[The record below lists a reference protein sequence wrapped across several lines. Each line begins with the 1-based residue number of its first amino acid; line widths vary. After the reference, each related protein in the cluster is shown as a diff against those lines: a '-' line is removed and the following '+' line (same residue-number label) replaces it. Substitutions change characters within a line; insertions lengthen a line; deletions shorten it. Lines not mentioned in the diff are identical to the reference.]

1 MASMQTALI
10 TELQSFLNAQTLP
23 EALMDDIRRFYLP
36 FSVQLADQFSNQWAL
51 KKMQGMQVLGINGA
65 QGSGKSTLAGI
76 FKRIF
81 ELKYGWTVALL
92 SLDDLYV
99 SRAARRQLAADI
111 HPLLQTR
118 GVPGTHDVQLGVD
131 TIAQLAGLK
140 SGQTMR
146 LPRFDKAHDEPFAQ
160 HDWPVQQGPV
170 DLLIF
175 EGWCVCA
182 NAQTESE
189 LDAPCN
195 ALEVGEDA
203 DGVWRRFVNRQLS
216 EHYPALFAP
225 VDVLMYLQVPDMQA
239 VHRWR
244 STQEAQLIRM
254 NAIESNSGSETMA
267 NAMDA
272 AAMHRF
278 IQHFERLTLHQRNT
292 LPDIAD
298 VVCELDASH
307 GVRELRYRD
316 GFKPAQ

>member
-1 MASMQTALI
+1 MQKALLA
-10 TELQSFLNAQTLP
+10 ELRSFLNAQALP
-23 EALMDDIRRFYLP
+23 EALMDDIRGFYMP
-36 FSVQLADQFSNQWAL
+36 FADQLADQWVL
-51 KKMQGMQVLGINGA
+51 KKPQGMQVLGINGA
-65 QGSGKSTLAGI
+65 QGSGKSTLAAVL
-76 FKRIF
+76 KRIF
-81 ELKYGWTVALL
+81 VSKYAWTVAVL
-92 SLDDLYV
+92 SLDDLYL
-99 SRAARRQLAADI
+99 SHAARRKLAANI

-131 TIAQLAGLK
+131 TIAQLAGLT
-140 SGQTMR
+140 SGQQMR
-146 LPRFDKAHDEPFAQ
+146 LPRFDKAYDEPFAQ

-182 NAQTESE
+182 NAQPQTELVE
-189 LDAPCN
+189 ACN
-195 ALEVGEDA
+195 ILEAKEDA

-216 EHYPALFAP
+216 ERYPALFAP
-225 VDVLMYLQVPDMQA
+225 VDVLMYLHVPDMQA

-244 STQEAQLIRM
+244 SAQEAQLIRM
-254 NAIESNSGSETMA
+254 NAIESNSGSKTMA
-267 NAMDA
+267 NPMDA
-272 AAMHRF
+272 VSMQRF

-298 VVCELDASH
+298 VVCELDALH

>member
-1 MASMQTALI
+1 MASMQTALL
-10 TELQSFLNAQTLP
+10 TELQPFLNAQTLP
-23 EALMDDIRRFYLP
+23 EALMDDIRRFYIP
-36 FSVQLADQFSNQWAL
+36 FADQFSNQLAL
-51 KKMQGMQVLGINGA
+51 KKTQGMQVLGINGA

-76 FKRIF
+76 LKRIF
-81 ELKYGWTVALL
+81 ELKYGWTVAVL
-92 SLDDLYV
+92 SLDDLYL
-99 SRAARRQLAADI
+99 SRAARRKLAADV

-182 NAQTESE
+182 NAQAESK

-195 ALEVGEDA
+195 ALEAKEDA
-203 DGVWRRFVNRQLS
+203 DGVWRRFVNHQLS
-216 EHYPALFAP
+216 ERYPALFAP
-225 VDVLMYLQVPDMQA
+225 VDVLMYLHVPDMQA

-244 STQEAQLIRM
+244 SAQEAQLVQM
-254 NAIESNSGSETMA
+254 DTIESNSGSKTMA
-267 NAMDA
+267 NPMDA
-272 AAMHRF
+272 AAMQRF
-278 IQHFERLTLHQRNT
+278 IQHFERLSLHQRKQ

-298 VVCELDASH
+298 IVCELDASH
-307 GVRELRYRD
+307 GLCELRYRD
-316 GFKPAQ
+316 GFRSAQ